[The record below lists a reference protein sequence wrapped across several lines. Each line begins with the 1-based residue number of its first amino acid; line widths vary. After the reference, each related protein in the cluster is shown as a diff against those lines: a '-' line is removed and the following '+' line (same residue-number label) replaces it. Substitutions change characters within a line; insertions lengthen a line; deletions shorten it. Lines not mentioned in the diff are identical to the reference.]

1 MYVESDQ
8 VFNALK
14 EGKLKYKSVKEVMS
28 RLRKQ
33 RDIQKLTI
41 YLVGVE
47 LYKMWAKDHGINYR
61 TKGEVE

>member
-8 VFNALK
+8 VFSALK

-61 TKGEVE
+61 TKGEAE